1 MPEISQIVIYSFG
14 LKFYL
19 LLNTRKEVKCY
30 ASLILLTS
38 GRTSALASFLR
49 MGFVRAKGES
59 KMAIGS

>member
-19 LLNTRKEVKCY
+19 LNTRKEVKRY

-38 GRTSALASFLR
+38 GRMSALASFLR